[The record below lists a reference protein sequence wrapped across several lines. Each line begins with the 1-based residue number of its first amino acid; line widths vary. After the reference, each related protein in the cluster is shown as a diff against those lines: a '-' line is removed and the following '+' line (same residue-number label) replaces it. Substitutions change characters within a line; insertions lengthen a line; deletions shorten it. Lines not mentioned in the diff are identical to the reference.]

1 MKLSEFNYPNR
12 SFNMHYDASDAQRSI
27 NSEKTFN
34 EVKKELSDKYGD
46 VEIEIDW
53 SQPWFDQVKILDEK
67 WVADHRAYCNRKQ
80 AWCDKYGC
88 D

>member
-1 MKLSEFNYPNR
+1 MKLSEFHYPNR

-27 NSEKTFN
+27 NSEETFN
-34 EVKKELSDKYGD
+34 KVKKELSDKYGD
-46 VEIEIDW
+46 VEIEVDW

-67 WVADHRAYCNRKQ
+67 WVADHREYCNRKQ